1 MPSATQLVAMAAS
14 QIGVKE
20 SPSGSNK
27 VKYWDAY
34 APHWNGSPWCDR
46 FVSWCGYQIGA
57 SDIIGKYEY
66 CPYHVSYFKKKGWW
80 LDRSAKPQAGD
91 IIFFANKGTA
101 CHVGIVEK
109 RISASQ
115 VQTIEGNT
123 STTSNDNGG
132 RVMRRTRGYG
142 SVGSSWYILGFA
154 RPVYGSESSS
164 ATSTS
169 SSDKGYDKTPDTVL
183 EIQKYMNQVY
193 GSGLAEDNDFG
204 SKTKAAIV
212 KEVQKIIGT
221 KVDGDFGSKSKAAWG
236 SRVVKSGSQG
246 NLVRL
251 CQMML
256 VCKGYEVG
264 SAGCD
269 GDCGSK
275 TVAAIKKF
283 QQAKGL
289 TADSKL
295 GRNTAA
301 KLFD

>member
-1 MPSATQLVAMAAS
+1 MANATQLVAMAAS

-20 SPSGSNK
+20 IPSGSNK

-66 CPYHVSYFKKKGWW
+66 CPYHVNYFKKKGWW

-109 RISASQ
+109 RISASK

-132 RVMRRTRGYG
+132 KVMRRTRTYG

-164 ATSTS
+164 STPTV
-169 SSDKGYDKTPDTVL
+169 DKGYDKSPDTVL
-183 EIQKYMNQVY
+183 EVQKYMNQVY
-193 GSGLAEDNDFG
+193 GSGLVEDDEFG
-204 SKTKAAIV
+204 AKPEAAIV
-212 KEVQKIIGT
+212 KEVQRIIGT
-221 KVDGDFGSKSKAAWG
+221 TADGIFRAKSKAAWG
-236 SRVVKSGSQG
+236 SRIIKFGSKG
-246 NLVRL
+246 NLARL

-256 VCKGYEVG
+256 ICRGYSVG
-264 SAGCD
+264 SAGADADFGKDSCE
-269 GDCGSK
+269 GLY
-275 TVAAIKKF
+275 KF
-283 QQAKGL
+283 QKANGL
-289 TADSKL
+289 TADKL
-295 GRNTAA
+295 LGMNTAY
-301 KLFD
+301 KLFY